1 MRDPLTLTAEKVG
14 NIVQQRGSITLSEL
28 ESEIDTSYNLIFLA
42 IDRMVSERSIQIKRC
57 GRDYILSENGAGAGS
72 EALLTAGYPPIV
84 SRSLGI
90 GSDLPGEVS
99 LRTEAQYLAQEI
111 E

>member
-14 NIVQQRGSITLSEL
+14 NIVQQRGSITLSDL

-57 GRDYILSENGAGAGS
+57 GRDYILSENVSGS
-72 EALLTAGYPPIV
+72 EALLTASYPPIV